1 MGDKP
6 TPDQPAGEPTPGQA
20 PHEPETK
27 APSLTER
34 LEEGRQTFQPGLWS
48 RLIGIGV
55 VGVYV
60 LLFVV
65 LNTRHVPVKFVF
77 ASTRVSLIWV
87 ILLSLGAGVVL
98 GVLLSQL
105 HRHRMR
111 RR

>member
-1 MGDKP
+1 V
-6 TPDQPAGEPTPGQA
+6 GESADEGA
-20 PHEPETK
+20 KKSHG
-27 APSLTER
+27 LTER

-48 RLIGIGV
+48 RLVGIGIV
-55 VGVYV
+55 AVYL

-87 ILLSLGAGVVL
+87 ILLSLAAGIVL

>member
-1 MGDKP
+1 MD
-6 TPDQPAGEPTPGQA
+6 DQPAPDEASKSPG
-20 PHEPETK
+20 
-27 APSLTER
+27 LTAR
-34 LEEGRQTFQPGLWS
+34 LEERRQTFQPGLWS

-55 VGVYV
+55 VGVY
-60 LLFVV
+60 LLIFVV

-77 ASTRVSLIWV
+77 TSTRVSLIWV

-111 RR
+111 KL